1 MRKSSLDA
9 FFKPESVAVIGASE
23 KDKTIG
29 QALVHNLLR
38 DGFPGKI
45 YPVNRKYQ
53 EIQGL
58 PAYPLVTEVKEPID
72 LAIIAIPIR
81 DVPSAMREC
90 GQAGHRRRHHHFRR
104 RQGSGVAGQ
113 GDRSRHQGRGAK
125 RGDPLPGAQLPGYP
139 LPIVQ
144 VTRQLCA
151 PLRPTGQPGLHLPER
166 RPVQLHPGVGHPQ
179 EDRLQPLHQRGVHGR
194 RGFRRPDRLPGQRR
208 EGQEHRH
215 LHGEPDP
222 APQVYERGPLR
233 VPGQTHHHY

>member
-1 MRKSSLDA
+1 MRKSSLDV

-81 DVPSAMREC
+81 DVPERH
-90 GQAGHRRRHHHFRR
+90 AGVRPGRHWRRHHHLRR
-104 RQGSGVAGQ
+104 RQGSGIAGQ
-113 GDRSRHQGRGAK
+113 GDRSRHQRPRRK
-125 RGDPLPGAQLPGYP
+125 KPGSATWGPTAWVSSAHRPSYTP
-139 LPIVQ
+139 
-144 VTRQLCA
+144 A
-151 PLRPTGQPGLHLPER
+151 LRPIAPNRATWPSSPRAAPCAAPSWGGPSPR
-166 RPVQLHPGVGHPQ
+166 RS
-179 EDRLQPLHQRGVHGR
+179 
-194 RGFRRPDRLPGQRR
+194 
-208 EGQEHRH
+208 
-215 LHGEPDP
+215 
-222 APQVYERGPLR
+222 ASATSSAWGPW
-233 VPGQTHHHY
+233 PTWISAT